1 MELASLFS
9 EVFPLRSDV
18 FELSFVSET
27 VDERT
32 GEVSGGT
39 HADANGYWRATMR
52 TISWERG
59 SDGVLQIRD
68 MKEQECVWLYP
79 EHADDPRAPAYVAG
93 WAAAV
98 QYVLDRHAELAAAG
112 DGGVTDRL
120 DVVMPYEFFCPLVL
134 RLRRPQT
141 ADEFT
146 DALLSSKSRLGKLL
160 P

>member
-1 MELASLFS
+1 MELALLFA
-9 EVFPLRSDV
+9 EVFPIRSDV
-18 FELSFVSET
+18 FELAFVSEV

-39 HADANGYWRATMR
+39 CEDPRGYWRATLR

-59 SDGVLQIRD
+59 ADGEPQIRD
-68 MKEQECVWLYP
+68 VKEQECVWLYP
-79 EHADDPRAPAYVAG
+79 EQKDDPRVPAYVAG

-98 QYVLDRHAELAAAG
+98 QYVLDRHAELAEAG